1 MGIWPPV
8 LISPPPILFYFNVSN
23 ALMMGTTYSTGGTNM
38 NENELKA
45 IIEKSV
51 ERFDHLRMVEKIQYI
66 MDFGKVYIQ
75 YDFCLN

>member
-1 MGIWPPV
+1 MFRTPNIGVQRI
-8 LISPPPILFYFNVSN
+8 YRE
-23 ALMMGTTYSTGGTNM
+23 ALM